1 MRAPSRVVE
10 DFDGI
15 RRRSHSR
22 GWSFRVDRR
31 LGKRRVRQ
39 RFLFGGE
46 AVHVRIL
53 AGGISARRVCRLGGP
68 LSALVTLV
76 GCGGAVTTPVEGG
89 SGSTLNSSAV
99 DFENASSVFES
110 VPNNELASAEP
121 FEVDA
126 EALVIR
132 GEIDI
137 VSDVDVFQIGAVE
150 TGDHVFVDVSVPDE
164 LKGVIALFDQDGS
177 ALLVNDHRNV
187 YLGRKGPF
195 IDLVV
200 RRPSAAAYVGFS
212 LTPGFQATGEYALLA
227 SIEPQAQIPNSRPES
242 VILDFVG
249 GLGVTIGSR
258 AGIDVPPFDAA
269 TVAPRFEGQSD
280 EVIRRVVQMI
290 REDFAAFN
298 VTIESTSDGDAYDGS
313 QSRLYFGT
321 FDPALLGVAEGVDE
335 YNARPS
341 QEAVVF
347 TDTFNAFDA
356 LDPSVEEISQ
366 ALANVASHEI
376 GHLLGLVHTK
386 NAVELMD
393 VTASLSELMEDQ
405 AFGVSPIY
413 EAVFPVGQ
421 QDAVQYLVDA
431 VGGDESAARVAAQTA
446 AQRAANK
453 GPSREKRVP
462 ARTHDLLSSCDLPHR

>member
-1 MRAPSRVVE
+1 M
-10 DFDGI
+10 
-15 RRRSHSR
+15 
-22 GWSFRVDRR
+22 
-31 LGKRRVRQ
+31 
-39 RFLFGGE
+39 
-46 AVHVRIL
+46 HVRIFT
-53 AGGISARRVCRLGGP
+53 GGRSARRVCRFGG
-68 LSALVTLV
+68 LVSALVTLV
-76 GCGGAVTTPVEGG
+76 GCGGAVTPPVEDG
-89 SGSTLNSSAV
+89 SGSTLNSTTL
-99 DFENASSVFES
+99 DFESASSVFES
-110 VPNNELASAEP
+110 VANNELASAEP
-121 FEVDA
+121 FEIGS
-126 EALVIR
+126 EAIAIR

-137 VSDVDVFQIGAVE
+137 VTDVDVYELGPVE
-150 TGDHVFVDVSVPDE
+150 AGDHVLVDVSAADD
-164 LKGVIALFDQDGS
+164 LKGVIALFDQDGN

-195 IDLVV
+195 LDLVV

-212 LTPGFQATGEYALLA
+212 LTPGFQVTGQYALLA
-227 SIEPQAQIPNSRPES
+227 SIEPQAQIPNSHPES

-249 GLGVTIGSR
+249 GFGVTIGSR
-258 AGIDVPPFDAA
+258 AGVDVPPFDAA

-280 EVIRRVVQMI
+280 EVIRRVVQLI
-290 REDFAAFN
+290 RADFAAFN
-298 VTIESTSDGDAYDGS
+298 VTIESTSEGDAYDGS

-341 QEAVVF
+341 QEAIVF

-413 EAVFPVGQ
+413 EAVFPLGQ

-431 VGGDESAARVAAQTA
+431 VGGDTSAGRVAAQTA
-446 AQRAANK
+446 ARRAASK
-453 GPSREKRVP
+453 GPPREKRAP
-462 ARTHDLLSSCDLPHR
+462 ARTHDMLSSCDLRHR